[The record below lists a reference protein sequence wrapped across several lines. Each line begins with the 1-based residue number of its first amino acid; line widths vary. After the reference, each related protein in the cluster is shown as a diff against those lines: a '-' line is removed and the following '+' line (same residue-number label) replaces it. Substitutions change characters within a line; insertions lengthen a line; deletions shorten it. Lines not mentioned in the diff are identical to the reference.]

1 MWAPTIT
8 CLAMYIGIELII
20 PMYKWYLESIF
31 IILGII
37 FELLVFLYTMDS
49 FNFSLPDYPGENVI
63 DASIIIPSPAFIIMV
78 IFLLGGW
85 ILNGFGFYY
94 KGIHSE
100 GVIRKKY
107 YLLSIGF
114 NIFII
119 STILEVLVSPG
130 IFLFIVRIGMI
141 SSTWFWYLGLR
152 EEPEKP
158 QGVVVREIEVAESLF
173 RFSIR
178 PDNITE
184 EDVTFH
190 KEKKI
195 CLVCKANVSRVMY
208 TCPKCDAL
216 YCIKCSDSL
225 SNLENACWVCN
236 TPFDDSKPTKPY
248 KIIKDAGVKQGK
260 KKSKNN

>member
-8 CLAMYIGIELII
+8 CLAMYIGAELII
-20 PMYKWYLESIF
+20 PKRKWYLESFYIV
-31 IILGII
+31 LGII
-37 FELLVFLYTMDS
+37 FELLVFLDTMNS
-49 FNFSLPDYPGENVI
+49 FTFNMPNNPGENVI

-78 IFLLGGW
+78 AFLLGGW
-85 ILNGFGFYY
+85 ILNGFGFFY
-94 KGIHSE
+94 KAINSK
-100 GVIRKKY
+100 GVIKKKY

-114 NIFII
+114 NLFIF
-119 STILEVLVSPG
+119 STVLEVLISPG

-158 QGVVVREIEVAESLF
+158 QKIIVRKIEVAESLF
-173 RFSIR
+173 RFSMR
-178 PDNITE
+178 PDQITE
-184 EDVTFH
+184 EEITFH
-190 KEKKI
+190 KERKI
-195 CLVCKANVSRVMY
+195 CLVCKANLSRVMY

-216 YCIKCSDSL
+216 YCIKCSDTL

-248 KIIKDAGVKQGK
+248 KMIKEAGVKKNK
-260 KKSKNN
+260 KKKND